1 MAKTE
6 VGIDTISTQ
15 IQNCENIVDKI
26 DTIVPKLYKIRQQ
39 ALAQKEYIND
49 IQMKLL
55 KDMTGNSEG
64 KVITLGNLHFD
75 GDVNSDVSLVGT
87 PVGDETGT
95 VNSRKVIHSL
105 FKFKHD
111 IGTSKHFTTE
121 QIGTEANR
129 NNGFNLKDVVD
140 FTTGLDNLL
149 KLDPTIGSD
158 QSTLDGFLL
167 KSKVVGPSYPLS
179 INGPNNAVSISI
191 TATDAIGFGLN

>member
-1 MAKTE
+1 MTT
-6 VGIDTISTQ
+6 DST
-15 IQNCENIVDKI
+15 KR
-26 DTIVPKLYKIRQQ
+26 KL
-39 ALAQKEYIND
+39 
-49 IQMKLL
+49 
-55 KDMTGNSEG
+55 
-64 KVITLGNLHFD
+64 
-75 GDVNSDVSLVGT
+75 
-87 PVGDETGT
+87 
-95 VNSRKVIHSL
+95 IHSL
-105 FKFKHD
+105 FKFKHE

-167 KSKVVGPSYPLS
+167 KSKVVTPPSGALS
-179 INGPNNAVSISI
+179 IDGPANAVKINI